1 MGSRERATGIGR
13 CTNGLRRSVVHFV
26 SVAGT
31 MRAQHYNVGRAS
43 AQMDETETE
52 AAGMG
57 GRVRFLQHRF
67 MQAWLSVCAV
77 DEDGGLR
84 LEL

>member
-1 MGSRERATGIGR
+1 
-13 CTNGLRRSVVHFV
+13 VH
-26 SVAGT
+26 ST
-31 MRAQHYNVGRAS
+31 THVGRAS